1 MDPIESRLAK
11 IETQL
16 RFQRRIIVF
25 LIILLVA
32 GISYGATA
40 PIPEVIQAGKFE
52 VVNAQGNVVVALE
65 SWKLGGK
72 IYTFS
77 AKGLFRP
84 SIVLTH
90 TDEGHGML
98 NIYNNKED
106 KIINAKGTEN
116 GNAELVLSAGEGKG
130 KIFFQM
136 KTITGSP
143 GMFLDNKNGE
153 QVVQIYADKT
163 GNGAMAILNRKGKG
177 RVLRPR

>member
-1 MDPIESRLAK
+1 MDAIESRLAAF
-11 IETQL
+11 ESQL
-16 RFQRRIIVF
+16 RFQRRIIAF
-25 LIILLVA
+25 LIILLIA

-40 PIPEVIQAGKFE
+40 PIPEVIRARKFE
-52 VVNAQGNVVVALE
+52 VVNAEGNVVVELR
-65 SWKLGGK
+65 SWELGGK

-84 SIVLTH
+84 SIALTH

-98 NIYNNKED
+98 HIYNNKED
-106 KIINAKGTEN
+106 KIIEAKGTEN

-130 KIFFQM
+130 KIFFQL

-153 QVVQIYADKT
+153 QVVQIYADKN
-163 GNGAMAILNRKGKG
+163 GVGAMAIRNRKGQG